1 MNIIRRKRQNGA
13 ETLEFMVVFGMFMM
27 LILTVFDFG
36 RALYVWNALTE
47 ATRRGARMAVICPT
61 DAASQT
67 LVKNVAV
74 FDTFEGTLG
83 TSPIVKDLT
92 TDAIDIRYYN
102 EAGAAEADPDLIKF
116 VEVSL
121 NDNYQFQFLIPF
133 VSNTLIDVPAFKTTL
148 YAESKGAVP
157 TYPGEAKVDPT
168 CNF

>member
-1 MNIIRRKRQNGA
+1 MNILGRKKQNGA
-13 ETLEFMVVFGMFMM
+13 ETLEFLVVFWMFMM

-36 RALYVWNALTE
+36 RAMYVWNALTE
-47 ATRRGARMAVICPT
+47 ATRRGARMGVVCPT

-67 LVKNVAV
+67 IVKNVAV
-74 FDTFEGTLG
+74 FDAFDGEG

-102 EAGAAEADPDLIKF
+102 EAGAAEADPALIKF

-133 VSNTLIDVPAFKTTL
+133 ITNTLIDVPAFKTTL

-157 TYPGEAKVDPT
+157 TYQGEATVNPT